1 MAERDPERRAAP
13 SELWIGPG
21 RHAREAAACLLA
33 LAGLDEDG
41 APRRGA
47 PAALRLADLEE
58 LLAVRTLT
66 GLLILEAARVPLED
80 IGFVRRFLERHPGRA
95 AVVLGGEREEARA
108 LLALPRT
115 SWLAWPPDLE
125 ALRAL
130 LLPAPAAAAPR
141 PSEGARP
148 ARSRGPE
155 ASVPNGAH
163 DLRALLEELLAA
175 AVVLGGGAR
184 FHLRSGAACPVH
196 EDRQALREGLEGLLV
211 LARACAGDEGLVRAA
226 LDPAEGGVRIGLD
239 FPRAA
244 LAGKDLP
251 GLLGPEASGGEGAT
265 EAART
270 GAERLR
276 GLGARVELG
285 DGEPG
290 RVHCEVRLGR
300 ARPAP
305 TRPRAGKAEDPFA

>member
-21 RHAREAAACLLA
+21 RQAREAAACLLA
-33 LAGLDEDG
+33 LAGLDEAG
-41 APRRGA
+41 EPRRAA

-95 AVVLGGEREEARA
+95 AVVLGAEREEARA

-115 SWLAWPPDLE
+115 SWLAWPPELE

-130 LLPAPAAAAPR
+130 WPPAPAVAAPR
-141 PSEGARP
+141 PAEATRAAR
-148 ARSRGPE
+148 ARGPE

-163 DLRALLEELLAA
+163 DLRALLEELLAG
-175 AVVLGGGAR
+175 AVVLGGPR

-196 EDRQALREGLEGLLV
+196 EDRLALRAGLEGLLV

-244 LAGKDLP
+244 LPGKDLP
-251 GLLGPEASGGEGAT
+251 GLLEPDAKVGEGPA
-265 EAART
+265 EAARA

-276 GLGARVELG
+276 ALGARVELQ

-290 RVHCEVRLGR
+290 RVRCEVRLGR
-300 ARPAP
+300 TRPAQA
-305 TRPRAGKAEDPFA
+305 RPRAGKPEDPFA